1 MESLKKTLD
10 AFANAFRIEDL
21 RKKILFT
28 LFVLIIY
35 RVGGHITIP
44 GVDPSRLAGFFAQN
58 KNNLFGLYDAF
69 TGGAFAK
76 ATIFALGI
84 MPYISASIAIQLMG
98 SVIPTIQM
106 LQREGMEGRAK
117 LNQWTRYFT
126 VILAILQSWGIS
138 VWLSNIRMNVNG
150 MQGVSVLLDDF
161 ASTASGGSFGNFGF
175 RLLATLT
182 LTAGTVFIMYLGEQI
197 TARGIGNGISLIIF
211 AGIVSGLP
219 RAFTLELEQYMAGN
233 QPLMTE
239 AFVIA
244 VVIAIVA
251 FIVFMEQAIRRIPLQ
266 SPRRV
271 VGRKVMGGQSSYL
284 PFKVNTAGVIPVI
297 FASSIMFVPAMLASW
312 VPNISWAQSVASS
325 FLPGNITYSVVFSLL
340 IIFFTYFYTAI
351 QYNPNDIADNLKK
364 SGGFIPGIRPGR
376 KTAEYIDHILTR
388 ITLPGAIFLA
398 FISVV
403 PLHLKDYLNM
413 SFYIGGTSVLIVVGV
428 ALDTLRQI
436 EAQLHTKNYQGF
448 LKQGRIRGRSSQ

>member
-1 MESLKKTLD
+1 MESLKKTLG
-10 AFANAFRIEDL
+10 AFGNALKIVDL
-21 RKKILFT
+21 RTKILFT
-28 LFVLIIY
+28 LAVLIVY
-35 RVGGHITIP
+35 RVGGHITVP
-44 GVDPSRLAGFFAQN
+44 GVDPQRLAGFFAQN
-58 KNNLFGLYDAF
+58 SNNLFGLYDAF

-106 LQREGMEGRAK
+106 LQKEGMDGRAK

-126 VILAILQSWGIS
+126 VVLAALQSWGIS
-138 VWLSNIRMNVNG
+138 VWLSNIRVNVDG
-150 MQGVSVLLDDF
+150 LQGVSVLLDSF
-161 ASTASGGSFGNFGF
+161 ASGAGNVGF

-182 LTAGTVFIMYLGEQI
+182 MTTGTIFIMYLGEQI

-211 AGIVSGLP
+211 AGIVGNLP
-219 RAFTLELEQYMAGN
+219 LAVYREFEQFAAGN
-233 QPLMTE
+233 AALMTE
-239 AFVIA
+239 IIVIG
-244 VVIAIVA
+244 VVVSIVA
-251 FIVFMEQAIRRIPLQ
+251 FIVFMEQANRRIPLQ

-297 FASSIMFVPAMLASW
+297 FSSSIMFVPAMLASW
-312 VPNISWAQSVASS
+312 APNISWVQSFAQA
-325 FLPGNITYSVVFSLL
+325 FLPGHITYSVIFALL
-340 IIFFTYFYTAI
+340 IVFFAYFYTAI
-351 QYNPNDIADNLKK
+351 QYNPNDIAENLKK

-388 ITLPGAIFLA
+388 ITLPGAMFLA
-398 FISVV
+398 FISVA
-403 PLHLKDYLNM
+403 PLHIKDALNM
-413 SFYIGGTSVLIVVGV
+413 QFYIGGTSVLIVVGV

-436 EAQLHTKNYQGF
+436 EAQLHTKNYEGF
-448 LKQGRIRGRSSQ
+448 LKHGRIRGRVAS

>member
-1 MESLKKTLD
+1 MESLKKALE
-10 AFANAFRIEDL
+10 AFGNALKIEDL

-28 LFVLIIY
+28 LAVLVIY

-44 GVDPSRLAGFFAQN
+44 GVDPQRLAGFFSQN
-58 KNNLFGLYDAF
+58 SNNLFGLYDAF

-98 SVIPTIQM
+98 SVIPAIQM
-106 LQREGMEGRAK
+106 LQKEGMEGRAK

-126 VILAILQSWGIS
+126 VILAALQSWGIS
-138 VWLSNIRMNVNG
+138 VWLSNIRVNAEG
-150 MQGVSVLLDDF
+150 MQGVSVLLDSF
-161 ASTASGGSFGNFGF
+161 SSGMGNFGF

-182 LTAGTVFIMYLGEQI
+182 MTTGTVFIMYLGEQI

-211 AGIVSGLP
+211 AGIVGNLP
-219 RAFTLELEQYMAGN
+219 ISAYREFEQFVAGN
-233 QPLMTE
+233 SPLMTE
-239 AFVIA
+239 ILVIG
-244 VVIAIVA
+244 VVVAIVA
-251 FIVFMEQAIRRIPLQ
+251 FIVFMEQANRRIPLQ

-312 VPNISWAQSVASS
+312 APNISWVQSFAMA
-325 FLPGNITYSVVFSLL
+325 FLPGHITYSVIFGLL
-340 IIFFTYFYTAI
+340 IVFFAYFYTAI

-388 ITLPGAIFLA
+388 ITLPGAMFLA
-398 FISVV
+398 FISVA
-403 PLHLKDYLNM
+403 PLHVKDALNM
-413 SFYIGGTSVLIVVGV
+413 QFYIGGTSVLIVVGV

-436 EAQLHTKNYQGF
+436 EAQLHTKNYEGF
-448 LKQGRIRGRSSQ
+448 LKHGRIRGRVAS

>member
-1 MESLKKTLD
+1 MESLKKALD
-10 AFANAFRIEDL
+10 AFSNALKIEDL

-28 LFVLIIY
+28 LAVLVLY
-35 RVGGHITIP
+35 RIGGHITIP
-44 GVDPSRLAGFFAQN
+44 GIDPQRLAGFFAQN
-58 KNNLFGLYDAF
+58 QNNVWGLYDAF

-84 MPYISASIAIQLMG
+84 MPYISASIAIQLLG

-106 LQREGMEGRAK
+106 LQKEGMEGRAK

-126 VILAILQSWGIS
+126 VILAALQSWGIS
-138 VWLSNIRMNVNG
+138 VWLSNIRMSSESV
-150 MQGVSVLLDDF
+150 QGAGVLLDSF
-161 ASTASGGSFGNFGF
+161 SSGAGNFGF
-175 RLLATLT
+175 RILATLT
-182 LTAGTVFIMYLGEQI
+182 MTTGTVFIMYLGEQI

-211 AGIVSGLP
+211 GGIVANFPISVY
-219 RAFTLELEQYMAGN
+219 REFEQFVAGN
-233 QPLMTE
+233 SALFTE
-239 AFVIA
+239 IAVIA
-244 VVIAIVA
+244 VAVGIVA
-251 FIVFMEQAIRRIPLQ
+251 FIVFMEQANRRIPLQ

-312 VPNISWAQSVASS
+312 VPDFSLAQTFASA
-325 FLPGNITYSVVFSLL
+325 FLPGHVAYS
-340 IIFFTYFYTAI
+340 IIFTVLIVFFAYFYTAI

-388 ITLPGAIFLA
+388 ITLPGAMFLA
-398 FISVV
+398 FISVA
-403 PLHLKDYLNM
+403 PLHIKDALNM
-413 SFYIGGTSVLIVVGV
+413 QFYIGGTSVLIVVGV

-436 EAQLHTKNYQGF
+436 EAQLHTKNYEGF
-448 LKQGRIRGRSSQ
+448 LKHGRIRGRVAS